1 MSDNSP
7 KSIRIAILDL
17 YDGFPN
23 QGMRCIRE
31 LVNDFAE
38 HAPIDVEWDEFEIR
52 KEENLPDLSYDVY
65 ISSGGPGSPL
75 DSKDSSWENKFFNWI
90 KSVEKYNNKVENRIK
105 KKVFFIC
112 HSFQLACRY
121 FEIAQV
127 CQRKSTAF
135 GIFPMH
141 LMQAADEELVF
152 EGLNNPFYSVDS
164 RDYQVIEPNHNRLE
178 QLGATILAI
187 EKERPHVPYERAIM
201 AVRFNENMIG
211 TQFHPEAD
219 AVGMSL
225 HLQTAEKKETVIKNY
240 GLDKWQSMI
249 DHLNDPEKIMWTYS
263 HIIPNFLQNVVNEF
277 SLVEV

>member
-31 LVNDFAE
+31 LVNHFAE
-38 HAPIDVEWDEFEIR
+38 NTRIDVEWDEFEIR
-52 KEENLPDLSYDVY
+52 KEENLPNLSYDVY

-75 DSKDSSWENKFFNWI
+75 DSKNSSWENKFFNWI
-90 KSVEKYNNKVENRIK
+90 ESVEKYNNKVENRIK
-105 KKVFFIC
+105 KKIFFIC

-135 GIFPMH
+135 GIFPIH
-141 LMQAADEELVF
+141 LMQAAGEELIF

-178 QLGATILAI
+178 QLGGTILAI
-187 EKERPHVPYERAIM
+187 EKERPHVPYERALM

-219 AVGMSL
+219 AIGMSL
-225 HLQTAEKKETVIKNY
+225 HLKTAEKKETVIKNY

-249 DHLNDPEKIMWTYS
+249 DHLNDPEKIMWTYK

-277 SLVEV
+277 SLVEI